1 MKLTRKFLSIIAL
14 LLSLIMLFT
23 SCEIFNNS
31 TTNPPEQEQGGQNE
45 TITIP
50 GVNSKGEFDLAYVPE
65 PDYTSSDFDGYVVI
79 NNNVPF
85 FTNDEKATDTC
96 FERYSELDS
105 LGRVGVAFSCICKIT
120 VPTEGRGDISYKP
133 TGWVQGSYSTSL
145 VPGQY
150 LYNRSHL
157 IAWSLAGENDNAKN
171 LATGTQ
177 YMNQRTMQIFE
188 NQILNYIKTNN
199 VANDN
204 RVLYRVTPVFNGNNL
219 LCSGVLMEAY
229 SLNDSGEDIQF
240 CVFVYNIQIGI
251 HLDYATGENRL
262 ATEFDSPYYG
272 TGSGLAGVK
281 EDVNNGNN
289 EEDPEV
295 IPVPVGKYTISAEN
309 SNGTIYFNGSIDDGR
324 FTASTN
330 QHEAVEVTV
339 STVEGGFVLSFVS
352 GNTVKYIV
360 MNDTAQG
367 AAFTTKASEAS
378 VFEWNSSLNTYMVAN
393 DANNRAFGTDKSKS
407 YLNLSPYDASSSTN
421 IGKYSWGVFTKIGD
435 APNPDQGENQNP
447 GGTSPIHKC
456 ESECDDCGKCTD
468 KACQEAA
475 CAEKCQGHNQ
485 TTTGYTKATSVEIGD
500 RIIIVYEPAKAEF
513 NGINS
518 SNVGTYVTYSDN
530 PTGVWVLT
538 LEAGSQEGTFAI
550 KTPDGKYLYT
560 TNENKIKAKTGTV
573 DDSMSWTI
581 TFDENGNAIITNV
594 RLTDR
599 VLQWNRNSG
608 QSRFCCYN
616 NTMESVQIYK

>member
-23 SCEIFNNS
+23 SCEIFNDS

-251 HLDYATGENRL
+251 YLDYATGENRL
-262 ATEFDSPYYG
+262 ANESDSPYYG
-272 TGSGLAGVK
+272 TGSGLAGAK

-289 EEDPEV
+289 KEEPEV
-295 IPVPVGKYTISAEN
+295 IPVPVGNYIISAEN
-309 SNGTIYFNGSIDDGR
+309 SDGTIYFNGSIDDGR
-324 FTASTN
+324 FTASNN
-330 QHEAVEVTV
+330 QNEAVEVTV

-360 MNDTAQG
+360 MNDAAQG

-378 VFEWNSSLNTYMVAN
+378 VFEWNSSLNTYMVAD
-393 DANNRAFGTDKSKS
+393 DANSRAFGTDKSKS

-447 GGTSPIHKC
+447 GGNNGNQGSTNPDQGGNGNDSVVL
-456 ESECDDCGKCTD
+456 SEYNHILSKND
-468 KACQEAA
+468 
-475 CAEKCQGHNQ
+475 
-485 TTTGYTKATSVEIGD
+485 
-500 RIIIVYEPAKAEF
+500 F
-513 NGINS
+513 S
-518 SNVGTYVTYSDN
+518 SNNSTATLSGLKWTLNSNSTYIGTDSAGRGVQFGKAADPNSTMTLKSETIQNVKKIVINTSGASDIKGTLTVSVGD
-530 PTGVWVLT
+530 
-538 LEAGSQEGTFAI
+538 
-550 KTPDGKYLYT
+550 
-560 TNENKIKAKTGTV
+560 TV
-573 DDSMSWTI
+573 VKTI
-581 TFDENGNAIITNV
+581 TLTKDATDYTIELDAAMTGEILFTYTQTSSKAIYIK
-594 RLTDR
+594 
-599 VLQWNRNSG
+599 SI
-608 QSRFCCYN
+608 S
-616 NTMESVQIYK
+616 IYAEQ

>member
-23 SCEIFNNS
+23 SCEIFNDS

-50 GVNSKGEFDLAYVPE
+50 GVNSKGEFDLACVPE
-65 PDYTSSDFDGYVVI
+65 PDYTNSDFDGYVVI

-85 FTNDEKATDTC
+85 FTNDEKDTDTC

-120 VPTEGRGDISYKP
+120 VPTESRGDISYKP

-199 VANDN
+199 IANDN

-251 HLDYATGENRL
+251 YLDYATGENRL
-262 ATEFDSPYYG
+262 ANESDSPYYG

-289 EEDPEV
+289 KEEPEV
-295 IPVPVGKYTISAEN
+295 IPVPVGNYIISAEN
-309 SNGTIYFNGSIDDGR
+309 SDGTIYFNGSIDDGR
-324 FTASTN
+324 FTASNN
-330 QHEAVEVTV
+330 QNEAVEVTV

-360 MNDTAQG
+360 MNDAAQG

-378 VFEWNSSLNTYMVAN
+378 VFEWNSSLNTYMVAD
-393 DANNRAFGTDKSKS
+393 DANSRAFGADKSKS

-421 IGKYSWGVFTKIGD
+421 IGKYSWGVFTKVDGTT
-435 APNPDQGENQNP
+435 NPDQGENQNP
-447 GGTSPIHKC
+447 GGNNGNQGSTNPDQGGTNPDQGGNGNDSVVLSEYNHTLSKNDFSSNNSTATLSGLKWTLNSNSTYIGTDSAGRGVQFGKAAAPNSTMTLKSETIQKVKKIVINTS
-456 ESECDDCGKCTD
+456 GATD
-468 KACQEAA
+468 IKGTLTVSVGDTVVKTITLTNAATDYTIELDAAITGEISFTYTQTSSKAIYI
-475 CAEKCQGHNQ
+475 K
-485 TTTGYTKATSVEIGD
+485 S
-500 RIIIVYEPAKAEF
+500 IIIH
-513 NGINS
+513 
-518 SNVGTYVTYSDN
+518 
-530 PTGVWVLT
+530 
-538 LEAGSQEGTFAI
+538 
-550 KTPDGKYLYT
+550 
-560 TNENKIKAKTGTV
+560 
-573 DDSMSWTI
+573 
-581 TFDENGNAIITNV
+581 
-594 RLTDR
+594 
-599 VLQWNRNSG
+599 
-608 QSRFCCYN
+608 
-616 NTMESVQIYK
+616 MEQ

>member
-23 SCEIFNNS
+23 SCEIFNDS

-50 GVNSKGEFDLAYVPE
+50 GVNSKGEFDLACVPE

-251 HLDYATGENRL
+251 YLDYATGENRL
-262 ATEFDSPYYG
+262 ANESDSPYYG
-272 TGSGLAGVK
+272 TGSGLAGAK

-289 EEDPEV
+289 KEEPEV
-295 IPVPVGKYTISAEN
+295 IPVPVGNYIISAEN
-309 SNGTIYFNGSIDDGR
+309 SDGTIYFNGSIDDGR
-324 FTASTN
+324 FTASNN
-330 QHEAVEVTV
+330 QNEAVEVTV

-360 MNDTAQG
+360 MNDAAQG

-378 VFEWNSSLNTYMVAN
+378 VFEWNSSLNTYMVAD
-393 DANNRAFGTDKSKS
+393 DANSRAFGTDKSKS

-447 GGTSPIHKC
+447 GGNNGNQGSTNPDQGGNGNDSVVL
-456 ESECDDCGKCTD
+456 SEYNHILSKND
-468 KACQEAA
+468 
-475 CAEKCQGHNQ
+475 
-485 TTTGYTKATSVEIGD
+485 
-500 RIIIVYEPAKAEF
+500 F
-513 NGINS
+513 S
-518 SNVGTYVTYSDN
+518 SNNSTATLSGLKWTLNSNSTYIGTDSAGRGVQFGKAADPNSTMTLKSETIQNVKKIVINTSGASDIKGTLTVSVGD
-530 PTGVWVLT
+530 
-538 LEAGSQEGTFAI
+538 
-550 KTPDGKYLYT
+550 
-560 TNENKIKAKTGTV
+560 TV
-573 DDSMSWTI
+573 VKTI
-581 TFDENGNAIITNV
+581 TLTKDATDYTIELDAAMTGEILFTYTQTSSKAIYIK
-594 RLTDR
+594 
-599 VLQWNRNSG
+599 SI
-608 QSRFCCYN
+608 S
-616 NTMESVQIYK
+616 IYAEQ